1 MFVPILGTLNTIP
14 CPQFGD
20 KRSTLDNA
28 LMIKHINHPKYERL
42 IAWLKRTREER
53 GLTVREFGEMLGESH
68 QFVNKVETMQRR
80 LNVFEFV
87 QYCEVLGV
95 EPNDGLALLRQ
106 TSKGE
111 V

>member
-1 MFVPILGTLNTIP
+1 
-14 CPQFGD
+14 
-20 KRSTLDNA
+20 
-28 LMIKHINHPKYERL
+28 MIKHINHPKYERL
-42 IAWLKRTREER
+42 IAWLKRAREER
-53 GLTVREFGEMLGESH
+53 GLTVRELGGMLGETH